1 MTSEFLHNYDTENP
15 NLKPCPF
22 CGNNPVWHLQGNI
35 HTIKKTIIVKC
46 NQCGVEM
53 KVAAK
58 RNSIEWLIETIE
70 GKWNKRSQ
78 N

>member
-1 MTSEFLHNYDTENP
+1 MTNEFLHNYDSENP

-35 HTIKKTIIVKC
+35 HTIKRAIIVKC

-70 GKWNKRSQ
+70 GKWNKRYKQ
-78 N
+78 